1 MQTSELEEY
10 LKDKLAQLD
19 WNAIIETMHQHD
31 FIVLEKLLTETQC
44 DLAKSNYDHPM
55 LYRKTVN
62 MQRYRFGLGILYL
75 SSATLDSTIAN
86 ADVSLSH
93 ADRECVV

>member
-75 SSATLDSTIAN
+75 SSATL
-86 ADVSLSH
+86 
-93 ADRECVV
+93 RECVV